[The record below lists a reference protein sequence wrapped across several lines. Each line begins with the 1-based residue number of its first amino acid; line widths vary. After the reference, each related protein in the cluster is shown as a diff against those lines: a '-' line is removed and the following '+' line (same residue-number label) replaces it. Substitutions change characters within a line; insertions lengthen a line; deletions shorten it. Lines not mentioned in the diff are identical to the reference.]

1 MSFIVLGLS
10 HKTAPLYIREKLV
23 FDDILM
29 TDALKRLR
37 SSAGVSE
44 SMILSTCNRT
54 ELYCYK
60 EEGVITDLMNW
71 LSSIKSIDRD
81 EIADH
86 IYKYT
91 GENAVRHILRVASG
105 LDSMVLG
112 EPQILGQLKE
122 AYKKATYADTV
133 GKFLNRLMQFSFS
146 SAKLIRS
153 ETEIGS
159 SPVSVAYTAAK
170 LAEQIHGDLA
180 SKCAILIGSGDTAT
194 LVAKHLKSSGLQKL
208 IVANRTLQ
216 NARKLATRYNG
227 DAIAISKLP
236 KFLPQGDIIIT
247 CTGSAEPIL
256 TKSMVSLALNNRN
269 KEPVFIVD
277 LAVPRDVDPETGNVE
292 NIYLYTVDDLQSVVL
307 SNLNVRKDAAAIAEE
322 MIYLQAQDYM
332 HWSKSQSAT
341 NAIQDYRSYGHDI
354 KNTILN
360 DAIDSMSS
368 GADPKAVI
376 ERLANTLTNKL
387 LHHPTVA
394 LKTAN
399 DNPETL
405 KLAREILG
413 LDQEDKQS

>member
-194 LVAKHLKSSGLQKL
+194 LVAKHLKGSGLQKL